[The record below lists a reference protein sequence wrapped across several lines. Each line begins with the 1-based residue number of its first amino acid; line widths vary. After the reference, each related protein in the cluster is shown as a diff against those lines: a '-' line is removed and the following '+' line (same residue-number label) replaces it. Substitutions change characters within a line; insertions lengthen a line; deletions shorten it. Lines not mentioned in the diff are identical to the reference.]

1 MALYD
6 YQTLVDELVR
16 DDAGRIAAPERDRA
30 IGLAVG
36 RYGKDR
42 PRVVVE
48 DVSADGTNILPLPAS
63 WVADKT
69 YLASLEYPVGEY
81 PVSIIDQELLGVVRT
96 PAGQEIRL
104 VGAIANGDTVRATIH
119 LPHTLNTGADTLPE
133 SDREAV
139 ASYAAA
145 LLLDQLASLYAANQ
159 DSTIQADSVDHRSQS
174 AEYAARARALRA
186 RYFDALGID
195 PKRQVAAS
203 ATVNLN
209 LADSQGRDR
218 LTHPARRR

>member
-1 MALYD
+1 MSLSD
-6 YQTLVDELVR
+6 YQILVDELVR
-16 DDAGRIAAPERDRA
+16 DDAGKIATPERDRA

-42 PRVVVE
+42 PRVVME
-48 DVSADGTNILPLPAS
+48 DVTADGTNILPLPAS
-63 WVADKT
+63 WVAGKT

-81 PVSIIDQELLGVVRT
+81 PISTIDPELLGVVRT
-96 PAGQEIRL
+96 PTGQEIRL
-104 VGAIANGDTVRATIH
+104 VGAIANGATVRATIH
-119 LPHTLNTGADTLPE
+119 LPHTLDSSTDTLLE
-133 SDREAV
+133 DDREAV

-159 DSTIQADSVDHRSQS
+159 DSTIQADSVEHRSQS

-209 LADSQGRDR
+209 LADSRGRDR
-218 LTHPARRR
+218 LTHPGRNR

>member
-1 MALYD
+1 MSLSD

-16 DDAGRIAAPERDRA
+16 DDTGKIATPERDRA
-30 IGLAVG
+30 IGLAVA
-36 RYGKDR
+36 RYGRDR

-48 DVSADGTNILPLPAS
+48 DVTADGSNILPLPAS

-69 YLASLEYPVGEY
+69 DLASLEYPVGEY
-81 PVSIIDQELLGVVRT
+81 PVSFIDPEFLGVVRT
-96 PAGQEIRL
+96 PSGQEIRL
-104 VGAIANGDTVRATIH
+104 VGAIADGEAVRATLH
-119 LPHTLNTGADTLPE
+119 LPHTLDSGGDTLPE

-145 LLLDQLASLYAANQ
+145 LLLDQLASLYASQQ
-159 DSTIQADSVDHRSQS
+159 DSTIQADSVEHRSQS

-186 RYFDALGID
+186 RYYDALGID

-209 LADSQGRDR
+209 LADSRGRDR
-218 LTHPARRR
+218 LTHPSRLR

>member
-6 YQTLVDELVR
+6 FQTLVDELVR
-16 DDAGRIAAPERDRA
+16 DDAGKIAAPERDRA
-30 IGLAVG
+30 IGMAAI

-48 DVSADGTNILPLPAS
+48 DVTADGSNILPLPAS
-63 WVADKT
+63 WVAGKT

-81 PVSIIDQELLGVVRT
+81 PVSLIDPEMLGVVRT

-104 VGAIANGDTVRATIH
+104 VGAITNGATVRATIH
-119 LPHTLNTGADTLPE
+119 LPHTLDVSADTLPE
-133 SDREAV
+133 ADREAV

-145 LLLDQLASLYAANQ
+145 VLLDQLASLYAANQ

-174 AEYAARARALRA
+174 AEYAARARALRT

-209 LADSQGRDR
+209 LGDSRGRDR
-218 LTHPARRR
+218 LTHPSRHR